1 MIDFMLSYR
10 RAFARRFFCANYL
23 NSRAVFCNIFARKKI
38 LFFEIFSILY
48 LLAKKCRRHRMQGGK
63 KSSKKNK
70 RLVKANLQ
78 YRICRQ
84 ECRRGKE
91 IHDCKKNMQKNN
103 LKRELGFPDDNIARR
118 LKPVMMSMA
127 RHIGFAI
134 CRQKCLKA
142 KPKSMQK
149 KTLKTFRKKRYTF

>member
-1 MIDFMLSYR
+1 
-10 RAFARRFFCANYL
+10 
-23 NSRAVFCNIFARKKI
+23 
-38 LFFEIFSILY
+38 
-48 LLAKKCRRHRMQGGK
+48 MQGGK

-70 RLVKANLQ
+70 RLVKASMTCSTVSAGRNSAEVKR
-78 YRICRQ
+78 YMTA
-84 ECRRGKE
+84 
-91 IHDCKKNMQKNN
+91 KKNMQKNN

-149 KTLKTFRKKRYTF
+149 KL